1 MVYGSRFLPFLFPQS
16 YFDADTSNTVDS
28 LDLLRSW
35 EMEFDK
41 CTSGTVRKGECPL
54 GAMRDIAVG
63 STKAWV
69 GAHGRRN
76 FEEEMFRVLK
86 ILSLTEYDE

>member
-1 MVYGSRFLPFLFPQS
+1 
-16 YFDADTSNTVDS
+16 
-28 LDLLRSW
+28 
-35 EMEFDK
+35 MEFDK

-76 FEEEMFRVLK
+76 LRKKCFVSWRF
-86 ILSLTEYDE
+86 